1 MTAASRASLL
11 AFASC
16 LALAGPASAVVC
28 VDPNDADCQPTIQ
41 AGVNAAAPGEVVQVA
56 GGLYLE
62 EVAIATQGVILRGG
76 KGVVIDPS
84 GLTPPANAIT
94 IGAANVAIEGIAI
107 RNGDDAGIE
116 INGVGGVRLSGVDI
130 QSADDDCVE
139 MNDVTPNAVIEDS
152 RFRSCGGDAVAS
164 ELSAGLTLTGNAF
177 EDGVDVTGDG
187 VRAERN
193 TWSRAGGTCLS
204 IEGAGAVVTGNRFD
218 LCGGGAIEIDG
229 DDPSVVR
236 NSLANTDGTA
246 IDVSGDDPVVESNTI
261 TGSSGVGIALFCD
274 ASCGTARIYRNR
286 LSNVSSTAVSAES
299 LDSNLQIEANQIS
312 QASGNG
318 LSLETFAANV
328 IGNRVTAAGGA
339 GGECI
344 DVDGD
349 GNTVSGNSLATC
361 GGDGVKADGD
371 NNTIEGN
378 RISGSGD
385 DGIDVVDE
393 GAGNQVLDNQASG
406 AADNGIEVSPDAT
419 GTTVS
424 ENSASGLRADY
435 CDGGTGTGGT
445 DVPDD
450 TTDCGDIDD

>member
-1 MTAASRASLL
+1 MTAASRAALL

-28 VDPNDADCQPTIQ
+28 VNPNDADCQPTIQ

-62 EVAIATQGVILRGG
+62 EVAIGTQGVILRGG

-84 GLTPPANAIT
+84 GLAPPANAIT

-116 INGVGGVRLSGVDI
+116 INGVAGVRLSGVDI

-152 RFRSCGGDAVAS
+152 RFRSCGGDAVSS
-164 ELSAGLTLTGNAF
+164 EDSQGLQLLGNGFA
-177 EDGVDVTGDG
+177 DAVDVTGDD

-193 TWSRAGGTCLS
+193 VWSRSGGTCLA
-204 IEGAGAVVTGNRFD
+204 IDGASAVVTGNRFD
-218 LCGGGAIEIDG
+218 LCGGGIEIDG
-229 DDPSVVR
+229 DDASIVR
-236 NSLANTDGTA
+236 NTLTNTDGGA
-246 IDVSGDDPVVESNTI
+246 IDVAGDDPIVESNTI
-261 TGSSGVGIALFCD
+261 TSAGGTGIDLFCD
-274 ASCGTARIYRNR
+274 ASCGTARIHRNR
-286 LSNVSSTAVSAES
+286 LTSIAGTAVSAEA
-299 LDSNLQIEANQIS
+299 LDQNLQIEANQIS
-312 QASGNG
+312 QVSGTG
-318 LSLETFAANV
+318 LSLDTLGANV

-344 DVDGD
+344 DLDGD
-349 GNTVSGNSLATC
+349 DNTLSGNGLAIC
-361 GGDGVKADGD
+361 GGDGIKADGD
-371 NNTIEGN
+371 ANTIEDN
-378 RISGSGD
+378 RIAGSGD

-393 GAGNQVLDNQASG
+393 GAGNQLLGNQAGG
-406 AADNGIEVSPDAT
+406 ASDNGIEVSPDAT

-424 ENSASGLRADY
+424 DNNASGLRADY

-450 TTDCGDIDD
+450 TTGCGDIDD